1 MFASTSSDRRQPNLS
16 ITPFYINSSP
26 AAQYSPW
33 SSPELTVQYDH
44 RGRLQPYV
52 ETSEQRRARLE
63 FLRKREFSRRISA
76 WLEDSSSKSEV
87 RPSHLP
93 LRATQSTSLTP
104 FRPLSSQ
111 NSESDRDAR
120 SGSLKS
126 SSSDTDS
133 LHTIDEDEEAEGE
146 VIYSTSPSVPP
157 RWGASTTPNGN
168 TMNGNRPRPLRASS
182 RSSSF
187 SSLSS
192 ISEEDAPCV

>member
-1 MFASTSSDRRQPNLS
+1 MTPADRKHPNLT
-16 ITPFYINSSP
+16 ITPFYVNASP
-26 AAQYSPW
+26 QATYSPW

-76 WLEDSSSKSEV
+76 WLEDSSKPEV
-87 RPSHLP
+87 RPSP
-93 LRATQSTSLTP
+93 SPGNAERAAHT
-104 FRPLSSQ
+104 LSSCSQ
-111 NSESDRDAR
+111 TSESSSRT
-120 SGSLKS
+120 GSLKS

-133 LHTIDEDEEAEGE
+133 LHTIDEDDEVEGE
-146 VIYSTSPSVPP
+146 VIYSTSPAAS
-157 RWGASTTPNGN
+157 RWASSPTPASTAITNNNTNG
-168 TMNGNRPRPLRASS
+168 RPRALRASS